1 MLGTLDLVFL
11 QSMTNADKVIEE
23 IKKIEQD
30 HRPLFLEDI
39 FNLLEIDPST
49 LIADDLRRVEKEY
62 EEMDKI
68 IETTHEMNLPEY
80 SEDDYNN
87 DKRINTTKKVVKKI
101 GLTIGKLCISS
112 IPAVLLMIDNFCR
125 MRLASIEDGTTDGEL
140 LGNII
145 GLLPASLV
153 WYFSY
158 KIMSV

>member
-1 MLGTLDLVFL
+1 MKNILGFVKENKKTIGLIAGAIATLIVGK
-11 QSMTNADKVIEE
+11 KVS
-23 IKKIEQD
+23 KKINAKMEK
-30 HRPLFLEDI
+30 
-39 FNLLEIDPST
+39 
-49 LIADDLRRVEKEY
+49 VEKEY

-87 DKRINTTKKVVKKI
+87 DKRINTTKKVAKKI
-101 GLTIGKLCISS
+101 GLVIGRLCISS